1 MSGRPGRRAWGNIKR
16 QRTRQPSYQASFVGP
31 DLRRH
36 YAPGGS
42 FSTRHNAEGWLLR
55 EKDHL
60 DACRRTGERWRTPG
74 ERASEKRAV
83 LLRLSEYGKTVIDQR
98 VLRPRTR
105 IEYESK
111 WSKLIEPKLGRLAVS
126 DLTTEAVRAWFA
138 SLDPK
143 YPTRNGH
150 AYSILSMIC
159 TTAVR
164 DGLLQSSPCDVRGAI
179 NPKAR
184 KKVTALTT
192 VELHAIADKLGAD
205 ERYARFKAVVLLAG
219 WCGMR
224 FGEVTELRR
233 KDFNSDCT
241 VVTVSRA
248 VTHRVDPNTPD
259 ADRCRIDDTKNG
271 EERSVTIPPHIKAD
285 VQAHLA
291 NYVGSSADSLL
302 FMPVRRGCH
311 LNDRVFNKDVLKK
324 AAKDVGREDLSAHD
338 LRRFAGSRTPRLP
351 R

>member
-1 MSGRPGRRAWGNIKR
+1 
-16 QRTRQPSYQASFVGP
+16 
-31 DLRRH
+31 
-36 YAPGGS
+36 
-42 FSTRHNAEGWLLR
+42 
-55 EKDHL
+55 
-60 DACRRTGERWRTPG
+60 
-74 ERASEKRAV
+74 
-83 LLRLSEYGKTVIDQR
+83 

-164 DGLLQSSPCDVRGAI
+164 DGLLQSSPCDVRGAM

-291 NYVGSSADSLL
+291 NYVGS
-302 FMPVRRGCH
+302 
-311 LNDRVFNKDVLKK
+311 
-324 AAKDVGREDLSAHD
+324 
-338 LRRFAGSRTPRLP
+338 
-351 R
+351 